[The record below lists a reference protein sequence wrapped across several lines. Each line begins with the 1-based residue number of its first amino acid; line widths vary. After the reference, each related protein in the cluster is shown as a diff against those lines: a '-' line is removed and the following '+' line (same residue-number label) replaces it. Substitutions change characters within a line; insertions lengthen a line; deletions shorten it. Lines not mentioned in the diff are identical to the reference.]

1 MQLSL
6 NYSMGCAWLH
16 EMGTEKGNVS
26 RLGEGGTR
34 RGAGHVCRCLWMAKR
49 SLDAQTG
56 FPLSWLLLLQSAP
69 LLRLRSSAVTRESVG
84 LAVNKTHFTP
94 PACILHCLGLS
105 GMKICPRRFF
115 SATLMWQSLS
125 CCCCPPRCEPRR
137 CSLPAPKGFM

>member
-34 RGAGHVCRCLWMAKR
+34 RGAGHVCCCLWMAKR

-69 LLRLRSSAVTRESVG
+69 LLRLEIFSSNSGVSGVGGKQNTFHSFRLHFALFGTVGHEDLSSSV
-84 LAVNKTHFTP
+84 LQCHSDVA
-94 PACILHCLGLS
+94 
-105 GMKICPRRFF
+105 
-115 SATLMWQSLS
+115 
-125 CCCCPPRCEPRR
+125 EPQLLL
-137 CSLPAPKGFM
+137 LPSEM